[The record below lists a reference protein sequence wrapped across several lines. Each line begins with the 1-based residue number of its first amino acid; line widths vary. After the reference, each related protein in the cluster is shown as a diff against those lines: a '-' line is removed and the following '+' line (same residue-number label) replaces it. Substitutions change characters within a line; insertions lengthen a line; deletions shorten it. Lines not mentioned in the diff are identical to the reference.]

1 MVKTNCSNEI
11 LEQKLEEIYV
21 ILKAIQM
28 NQQNE
33 LTTIQKNH
41 ATNMQRINKLQEY
54 NQIADMTNQIFEIRI
69 TGIEDALKKLNSA
82 VIKTQKEE
90 E

>member
-1 MVKTNCSNEI
+1 MDNVKLANHDIEQI
-11 LEQKLEEIYV
+11 LAEIYV
-21 ILKAIQM
+21 LIKNIQT

-33 LTTIQKNH
+33 LITIQRNH

-69 TGIEDALKKLNSA
+69 TNIEEALKQLN
-82 VIKTQKEE
+82 KTLINKTNN
-90 E
+90 

>member
-1 MVKTNCSNEI
+1 MDNFKIANQDIEQI
-11 LEQKLEEIYV
+11 LAEIYV
-21 ILKAIQM
+21 LLKNIQT

-33 LTTIQKNH
+33 LITIQKNH

-69 TGIEDALKKLNSA
+69 TNIEEALKQLNNTL
-82 VIKTQKEE
+82 INKQKN
-90 E
+90 